1 MSDVT
6 CHGSWPLQAPPE
18 WSSTVQERWDSHPGT
33 IFLETKFGRLNWL
46 NWLNQDFSTAP
57 SQRCGYPPAP
67 DVTET
72 NPIILWF
79 ETKMTRKIWSQGG
92 PLWHHYDITMTSLQC
107 KPKRRESHTKK
118 SCTWSLS
125 LQLCSFAGACRTRS
139 LKALDVRRVMALSC
153 AYLESEGRWVFGGLT
168 WLDMACQPEHESEIA
183 TEISLREWLQ
193 HLRQVL
199 TLHDE
204 FSHLPIFQLIC
215 WPPPSASGFWAN
227 VLRWNV
233 QPKKNNPS
241 AMPCQSAESPMP
253 CPNPACRPC
262 PPGPSPI
269 ADRGN
274 LLEDNMRSKNET
286 RLRLISSI
294 NLVTDKPK
302 ASAKHWC
309 FLLSLCCPLRP
320 PQISVSKSE
329 TSVSVAWALIRM

>member
-1 MSDVT
+1 MMNSVT
-6 CHGSWPLQAPPE
+6 FQSSNLFADLHPLQAAF
-18 WSSTVQERWDSHPGT
+18 ERMFSG
-33 IFLETKFGRLNWL
+33 EMS
-46 NWLNQDFSTAP
+46 NQ
-57 SQRCGYPPAP
+57 
-67 DVTET
+67 
-72 NPIILWF
+72 
-79 ETKMTRKIWSQGG
+79 
-92 PLWHHYDITMTSLQC
+92 
-107 KPKRRESHTKK
+107 
-118 SCTWSLS
+118 
-125 LQLCSFAGACRTRS
+125 
-139 LKALDVRRVMALSC
+139 
-153 AYLESEGRWVFGGLT
+153 
-168 WLDMACQPEHESEIA
+168 
-183 TEISLREWLQ
+183 
-193 HLRQVL
+193 
-199 TLHDE
+199 
-204 FSHLPIFQLIC
+204 
-215 WPPPSASGFWAN
+215 
-227 VLRWNV
+227 
-233 QPKKNNPS
+233 KNNPS

>member
-1 MSDVT
+1 MWIST
-6 CHGSWPLQAPPE
+6 SAWCHRNEPNHSVIRNKNDPQNLI
-18 WSSTVQERWDSHPGT
+18 TRRTT
-33 IFLETKFGRLNWL
+33 IT
-46 NWLNQDFSTAP
+46 S
-57 SQRCGYPPAP
+57 
-67 DVTET
+67 
-72 NPIILWF
+72 
-79 ETKMTRKIWSQGG
+79 
-92 PLWHHYDITMTSLQC
+92 LWHHYDQC
-107 KPKRRESHTKK
+107 KRKRRESHTKK
-118 SCTWSLS
+118 RLHLISFSAALQLRS
-125 LQLCSFAGACRTRS
+125 LQDALPESFGCEESHGAELRVPQG
-139 LKALDVRRVMALSC
+139 VR
-153 AYLESEGRWVFGGLT
+153 ESEGRWVFGGLT
-168 WLDMACQPEHESEIA
+168 WLDMAWQPEHESEIA